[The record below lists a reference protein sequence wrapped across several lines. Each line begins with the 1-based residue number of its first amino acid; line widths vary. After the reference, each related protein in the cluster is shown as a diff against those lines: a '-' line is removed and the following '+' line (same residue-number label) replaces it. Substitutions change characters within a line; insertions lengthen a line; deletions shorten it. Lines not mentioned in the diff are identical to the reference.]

1 MAINEGDSEPW
12 ERYMQLDLVDED
24 TLRLPRPAN
33 RAKRRP
39 VTERTSRM
47 THQTLFLAWED
58 KASRQWF
65 PVGRLDADVE
75 RPSYRF
81 RYTGGARRARTEA
94 GFPLLLEFP
103 SLDRG
108 YVASELFPVFR
119 NRIMNSRRPD
129 LDDHLE
135 ALDLPRGADPIAILA
150 SNGGRRVTDAYE
162 VFPRVERDHDGSFSC
177 RFFLRGW
184 RHISEAGRERLHR
197 LEAGERLHVR
207 PEPARPFQGH
217 AVKIQTHEHHTIG
230 WAPRYLDSN
239 LGTAVAERPGEYTA
253 HVVRLNPHPT
263 PSTHRLLI
271 EIRGPC
277 DGYEPMRGPDYQP
290 ISWNLELHPN
300 ATESAR
306 PSDRVSSRADPR
318 RHIAPVS

>member
-1 MAINEGDSEPW
+1 M
-12 ERYMQLDLVDED
+12 RLDLEDED
-24 TLRLPRPAN
+24 ALRLPRPAN
-33 RAKRRP
+33 RARRRP

-47 THQTLFLAWED
+47 TRHTLFLAWED

-75 RPSYRF
+75 RPLYRF

-103 SLDRG
+103 SLDRD

-135 ALDLPRGADPIAILA
+135 ALDLPRGADPIEILA

-162 VFPRVERDHDGSFSC
+162 VFPRIDRDDDGSFSC

-184 RHISEAGRERLHR
+184 RHVGEAGQERLNR
-197 LEAGERLHVR
+197 LEAGERLHVT
-207 PEPARPFQGH
+207 PELARSVTGY
-217 AVKIQTHEHHTIG
+217 AARIQTRESHMIG
-230 WAPRYLDSN
+230 WAPRYLD
-239 LGTAVAERPGEYTA
+239 LDLATAMAERPDEYA
-253 HVVRLNPHPT
+253 AQVVRLNPHPT

-271 EIRGPC
+271 EMRGIWN
-277 DGYEPMRGPDYQP
+277 GYEPMSGGDYQP
-290 ISWNLELHPN
+290 VVG
-300 ATESAR
+300 T
-306 PSDRVSSRADPR
+306 
-318 RHIAPVS
+318 